1 MDWANDPG
9 DEGDNHEHE
18 HDREGEVAMDEGD
31 EDEDGGDENDDST
44 TLLLSVRLVSNSGEV
59 FLASWGVGT
68 IDVLLIGLEQYL
80 AGNISGREDL
90 GCC

>member
-9 DEGDNHEHE
+9 DEGDNHE

-31 EDEDGGDENDDST
+31 EDEDGGDENDDSDCDDST
-44 TLLLSVRLVSNSGEV
+44 MLLLSVRLEQGLAWVSDSGKD

-68 IDVLLIGLEQYL
+68 IDVFLIGLE
-80 AGNISGREDL
+80 
-90 GCC
+90 